1 MAIFSQFSKSLNEVI
16 DGLQE
21 GKAYACYACNNS
33 KPKQAGG
40 WISISNMDD
49 IIKLVKDVKS
59 GKHSNIFIKD
69 K

>member
-1 MAIFSQFSKSLNEVI
+1 MAIFSQFSKNLNEVI
-16 DGLQE
+16 NGLYE
-21 GKAYACYACNNS
+21 GKEYACYTCNNS
-33 KPKQAGG
+33 KSKQVGG
-40 WISISNMDD
+40 WIDISNMDD